1 MFLAAIVFIFDYLTT
16 SWVIWGPSWA
26 ILGRFGGQPGVAR
39 AILNLSGAMLGRPWA
54 ILGRSWG
61 HPAGNLGYLGL
72 SGTHPK
78 AILGRSWP
86 ALGPTRAILCHLGP
100 MLRPSWGDLGPPRG
114 HLGPSWAILAPSWR
128 HCGQSW
134 GRLGAFWGYL
144 GAIWDQLGAILGC
157 LRFRSSPLLLAELNT
172 TVLAELRGDLALNF
186 LRIMSESVH
195 ESMVTI
201 TGLLHGKAPI
211 FVALSSQVSNHLRR

>member
-26 ILGRFGGQPGVAR
+26 ILGRIGGQPGVAR

-72 SGTHPK
+72 SGTHPR

-157 LRFRSSPLLLAELNT
+157 LGFRSSPLLLAELNT

-186 LRIMSESVH
+186 LRIMSGKCAREHGNYHWITPRESADFRSI
-195 ESMVTI
+195 ELPSE
-201 TGLLHGKAPI
+201 
-211 FVALSSQVSNHLRR
+211 